1 MVFPFTFKL
10 SVPGI
15 ANPFSGNGAED
26 GGADLPPGHQ
36 PNPAAGRTEKIQI
49 TRRRPSPAPSDHLS
63 APTSRK
69 RGWDPAFASPSASA
83 TTLASPSG
91 YLDTPAK
98 YRDQLA
104 SMTEQDMREIEELT
118 AAAVGMCIT
127 TLLPVY
133 ENLSSSR
140 TQRQAWSMRAA
151 RAYRRPQLFIVP
163 RLLHLIV
170 MLTYLLLSLHA
181 DLPPP
186 PKRRRG
192 LAGSIV
198 STALSAALIGTAV
211 GLTVYR
217 MWRDRGKD
225 SPEQQIAPPPYHE
238 GEWEPA
244 SQEPQSNERPKGVY
258 VTPPT
263 PRSRKP
269 RAIPASTRRHAHPR
283 RTHVRHAIT
292 PPPRAVPMPVASSS
306 VAAFPE
312 PQPEF
317 DFSSNHHEE
326 QPEDPDDQ
334 MDWIG
339 EKLSALI
346 AEGQKALGREVV
358 VMSEAQEDEV
368 DDGSGQWEDEEP
380 TAPRASSS
388 RRGSIRGRLPPPSYA
403 ASSYQSRPTSRSS
416 SRGHGL
422 PSTPSMSG
430 MEFGVRE
437 ETTFESPEL
446 RASMEAARARYMRN
460 RAGVA

>member
-118 AAAVGMCIT
+118 AAAVD
-127 TLLPVY
+127 V
-133 ENLSSSR
+133 
-140 TQRQAWSMRAA
+140 
-151 RAYRRPQLFIVP
+151 
-163 RLLHLIV
+163 
-170 MLTYLLLSLHA
+170 
-181 DLPPP
+181 PPP

-244 SQEPQSNERPKGVY
+244 SQETQNSERPKGVY

-380 TAPRASSS
+380 AAPRASSS